1 MDTFILYR
9 IEFVSTDKFYIG
21 STKNFLR
28 RKERHLSSLRHN
40 KHPNIRVQKL
50 FNKVGEANTKF
61 IKVREYKE
69 EVSLRK
75 AEQRLLNK
83 FIGSDCCLN
92 IGDSSIGGNNISWN
106 PKRKEILLDRY
117 VAQMNMISSLSKEE
131 RASIYDRKGHKNGMF
146 GKQHSKEAKKKISK
160 ANKGRSI
167 NAGIPKSDEHRKN
180 ISAAAK
186 KTSREF
192 NIYKSLLRKSTQQKL
207 LKKLS
212 DLNKLRF
219 KDPNNLPT
227 NRLRVKINNTIYE
240 SASKAA
246 KAVGCAVAT
255 IRNRIMSGKFS
266 HYSYVD

>member
-131 RASIYDRKGHKNGMF
+131 RASIYGRKGHKNGMF

-207 LKKLS
+207 LKNYQILIN
-212 DLNKLRF
+212 LGLRIQITYQ
-219 KDPNNLPT
+219 LIGLG
-227 NRLRVKINNTIYE
+227 LR
-240 SASKAA
+240 
-246 KAVGCAVAT
+246 
-255 IRNRIMSGKFS
+255 
-266 HYSYVD
+266 